1 MKKDAVYE
9 SNISTARWLI
19 YDIPGNAGWII
30 YLVCLIRCLVNRPEY
45 MGIPL
50 VQISL
55 IIGILPATAMV
66 VGIAEL
72 ISERIRK
79 LDRILPKARLYC
91 GFGTLTW
98 GGFGGMIVCLTAF
111 FRAQRDG
118 YTSAECR
125 LLLLMA
131 AGGALCTIFAGL
143 IFKTFHLKKC
153 DEESSERR

>member
-72 ISERIRK
+72 ISERILK
-79 LDRILPKARLYC
+79 LDRILPKVRLC
-91 GFGTLTW
+91 RGFGALIW
-98 GGFGGMIVCLTAF
+98 GGFAGMIIGLTAF
-111 FRAQRDG
+111 FTALRAG
-118 YTSAECR
+118 YAPAECG
-125 LLLLMA
+125 LLLLLA
-131 AGGALCTIFAGL
+131 AGGALCAIFTGL
-143 IFKTFHLKKC
+143 IFRTFRPQMQ
-153 DEESSERR
+153 EERL

>member
-1 MKKDAVYE
+1 MRYE

-19 YDIPGNAGWII
+19 YDIPGNAGWIM

-55 IIGILPATAMV
+55 IVGIFPAIAMV

-79 LDRILPKARLYC
+79 LDRILPKVRLYR

-98 GGFGGMIVCLTAF
+98 GGFVGMIVGLTAF
-111 FRAQRDG
+111 FTALREG
-118 YTSAECR
+118 YTPAECG

-131 AGGALCTIFAGL
+131 AGGALCGIFAGL
-143 IFKTFHLKKC
+143 IFRTFRPQKQDK
-153 DEESSERR
+153 ERL